1 MKGYTLAL
9 DFPRRTGTEE
19 LISSLTEIAIDH
31 GGRIYLAK
39 DNLLSAS
46 QFQRMYTELPK
57 LRTVL
62 ERVDPSGRFGS
73 DMSRRLGVR

>member
-1 MKGYTLAL
+1 
-9 DFPRRTGTEE
+9 
-19 LISSLTEIAIDH
+19 
-31 GGRIYLAK
+31 LAK
-39 DNLLSAS
+39 DNLLSAT